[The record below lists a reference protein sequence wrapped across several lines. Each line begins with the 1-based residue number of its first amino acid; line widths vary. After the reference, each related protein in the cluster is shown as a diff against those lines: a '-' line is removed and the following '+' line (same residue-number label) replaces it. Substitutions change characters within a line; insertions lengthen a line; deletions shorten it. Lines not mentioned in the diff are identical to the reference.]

1 MGSGFAAGTG
11 AAALFRSERRS
22 LGGSRLRKGDARQ
35 MLEKKDTLPPIRLK
49 IAKYISDGYTLE
61 RNLPKALEYLEIA
74 RDADPESQA
83 AKKLEPWIDNMR
95 KHINQEK

>member
-1 MGSGFAAGTG
+1 MGTVLPKIFGE
-11 AAALFRSERRS
+11 ALRRRNARRP
-22 LGGSRLRKGDARQ
+22 GGSIADVG
-35 MLEKKDTLPPIRLK
+35 KKDTLPPIRLK

>member
-1 MGSGFAAGTG
+1 MEKQRLMWEQFCQKYSGRISAEETRAGREE
-11 AAALFRSERRS
+11 AL
-22 LGGSRLRKGDARQ
+22 Q

-49 IAKYISDGYTLE
+49 VAKYISDGYVLE
-61 RNLPKALEYLEIA
+61 HNLPKALEYLEIA

>member
-1 MGSGFAAGTG
+1 
-11 AAALFRSERRS
+11 
-22 LGGSRLRKGDARQ
+22 
-35 MLEKKDTLPPIRLK
+35 
-49 IAKYISDGYTLE
+49 LE